1 MEKAKIH
8 NEFTPLPQERALR
21 FEIYIMRARCIHKI
35 WLLNSNFQF
44 KPLVFKVTWINVTD
58 FMKKFASTMRSVAEP
73 TDIHLSKRCPG
84 ARFHLCSIM
93 HIYIY
98 TFIHFAIARQKQR
111 HRLLFWV
118 SSNNTQR
125 IFHALAIIKVIPA
138 SGANSIAFGLN
149 SQSRAPHSYKSLVK
163 HSQIHVR
170 DCEHDQMRTLKAK
183 GPRIPSK
190 NIHKFWNML
199 QILSFFH
206 ILQPFQLVPSGSARA
221 PPPSALQ

>member
-1 MEKAKIH
+1 MKNFA
-8 NEFTPLPQERALR
+8 FT
-21 FEIYIMRARCIHKI
+21 
-35 WLLNSNFQF
+35 
-44 KPLVFKVTWINVTD
+44 
-58 FMKKFASTMRSVAEP
+58 MKSVAEP
-73 TDIHLSKRCPG
+73 TDIQLSWRWPG
-84 ARFHLCSIM
+84 ARVHLCSIT
-93 HIYIY
+93 HRYIY
-98 TFIHFAIARQKQR
+98 TFIHFKCAWRKQR
-111 HRLLFWV
+111 FLLWV

-170 DCEHDQMRTLKAK
+170 DCEHDQMKTFSAK
-183 GPRIPSK
+183 SLRISSK

-206 ILQPFQLVPSGSARA
+206 ILQPFQLVPSDSARA